1 MSTLQPL
8 WDVPTHQSGLGPI
21 MDSRENRCLLVS
33 TWNLAV
39 TVPWRLSSPHRGVV
53 FSTDLML
60 LLCNL
65 IIIDN
70 NMSGIVF
77 LLKVN
82 PWSGDPMGFFV
93 YFWEPVKLLLRFYM
107 NLIICLHCMYIK
119 LHYYIWAYTVF
130 YCNCM

>member
-1 MSTLQPL
+1 MIWKLSTLKPL
-8 WDVPTHQSGLGPI
+8 WDIPTHQSGLGPI

-60 LLCNL
+60 LLCNI

-70 NMSGIVF
+70 NMLGYCFSQ
-77 LLKVN
+77 VN
-82 PWSGDPMGFFV
+82 PWSGDTMGFL
-93 YFWEPVKLLLRFYM
+93 KLLFRFYM

>member
-60 LLCNL
+60 LLCNI

-77 LLKVN
+77 LIKVN
-82 PWSGDPMGFFV
+82 PWSGDPMFFFV

-107 NLIICLHCMYIK
+107 NLIICLHCMYVK
-119 LHYYIWAYTVF
+119 LLYLSLLTVF
-130 YCNCM
+130 LCNCM